1 MILSI
6 LSLPSPTRG
15 GQAAKILAT
24 EYYASRALAQFP
36 VVISASR
43 RGSNCNEKQYLVI
56 TAAAA

>member
-1 MILSI
+1 MSI
-6 LSLPSPTRG
+6 LSLASPTRG

-36 VVISASR
+36 TVISASR

-56 TAAAA
+56 AAAVA